1 MHIKIVSWRDFIY
14 LPTVSIF
21 PLPWVPKVYS
31 LFPCEWQKSSPKVVF
46 LWTLYLRNRKPSITN
61 LWHPGLYSADGLV
74 VLYSLDLSSKYYF
87 KVTEGCPFSLAD
99 AQDWQ
104 GFLKVTISNKF
115 FLQFSLSYRVLCFF
129 PWAFLEFMKIFNHSF
144 LLRPLYLCDSS
155 QYNVNHVNNLHM
167 LIIGK

>member
-21 PLPWVPKVYS
+21 TLPWVPKVYS
-31 LFPCEWQKSSPKVVF
+31 LFPRERQKSSPKVMF
-46 LWTLYLRNRKPSITN
+46 LWTLYRRNRKPSITN
-61 LWHPGLYSADGLV
+61 PWHPGLYSADGLV
-74 VLYSLDLSSKYYF
+74 VLYSLDLSSKYYCM
-87 KVTEGCPFSLAD
+87 VTEGCPFSLAD

-129 PWAFLEFMKIFNHSF
+129 LWAFLEFMKIFNYSF

-155 QYNVNHVNNLHM
+155 QYNGNRVNNLHM